1 MPRDSDGERPPEKF
15 RNHLFRPCSS
25 FSELDF
31 EDQIRTCPEC
41 QRFYFRCCHCRDTN
55 GKPCH
60 EASVVFTDGACSNN
74 GQDGASAGYG
84 YALGSD
90 EPDQYSGSMKKFKV
104 KTSQRAEL
112 VGAWGGLRKAIEGY
126 KLNERTYPVV
136 AGGRTKSLVILS
148 DSQYVVKGI
157 TEWLAEWKSNGY
169 KTADGKEPTNLDLF
183 LRLEKLIKKYETDE
197 FHIGFMHIR
206 RKHNTLADKL
216 AKRGAEADKPP
227 VSSSSAGLEEL
238 GKQMRKMKV

>member
-136 AGGRTKSLVILS
+136 TGGRKKSLVILS
-148 DSQYVVKGI
+148 DSQYVEKGI
-157 TEWLAEWKSNGY
+157 TEWLAEWKVSGLAPGLKN
-169 KTADGKEPTNLDLF
+169 PT
-183 LRLEKLIKKYETDE
+183 RVEKLTTSHSPVERLQDCRWQGTNQPRPIPAAGKIDQK
-197 FHIGFMHIR
+197 IR
-206 RKHNTLADKL
+206 NR
-216 AKRGAEADKPP
+216 R
-227 VSSSSAGLEEL
+227 VSHRLHAHPQ
-238 GKQMRKMKV
+238 KTQHAC